1 MSVSDEEAIAAKD
14 VLEVAIRDYY
24 ATVESD
30 VLVSSWVLV
39 THKVSDDMD
48 ANGQSSVGMLP
59 MTGQPFPMTRGLLE
73 VALDGERFE

>member
-1 MSVSDEEAIAAKD
+1 MLSDEEALAAKD
-14 VLEVAIRDYY
+14 LLEVAIRDYY
-24 ATVESD
+24 TTVEPD
-30 VLVSSWVLV
+30 ALVSAWVLV